1 MSEIKVVQFTSSEVE
16 EQKELAYQQFLKYYK
31 ETDLKVNEIYKLLGL
46 NNRDSTTRYIKSRLN
61 DEGYDPLKRS
71 GLIRRGKWLKIV

>member
-61 DEGYDPLKRS
+61 DEGYDTLKRS